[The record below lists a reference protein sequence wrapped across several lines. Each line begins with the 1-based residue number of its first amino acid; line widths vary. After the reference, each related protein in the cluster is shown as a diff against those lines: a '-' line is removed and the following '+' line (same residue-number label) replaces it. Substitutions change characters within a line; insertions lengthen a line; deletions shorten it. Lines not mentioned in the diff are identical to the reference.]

1 MGWKSEVVCLSF
13 VILSSKMD
21 RLPLS
26 LSFCLSFHV
35 SPSTPSLV
43 FFSLLF
49 AFVFLSILTMCTTYE
64 EFAEKLDRLDKEFEK
79 KMEDQNKKFFADKPD
94 DSTLSPEMK
103 VLLLLLLL
111 FCILFFGWF
120 FFHIF
125 WWFCLFVLMLSL
137 LSFKNE
143 PRGWKIFG

>member
-1 MGWKSEVVCLSF
+1 
-13 VILSSKMD
+13 
-21 RLPLS
+21 
-26 LSFCLSFHV
+26 
-35 SPSTPSLV
+35 
-43 FFSLLF
+43 
-49 AFVFLSILTMCTTYE
+49 MCTTYE

-94 DSTLSPEMK
+94 ESTLSPEMK